1 MRERFLREEHGLTL
15 PEVLVTMMLML
26 LMLFALYSVFD
37 MSIRVFSFGNDK
49 VEAVE
54 NARLGL
60 EKMAREIRAAY
71 PADKAN
77 GREYLFWNQ
86 GVPTAAAMPTSNQIT
101 FGNNL
106 ATNEPASDPNSPSRI
121 RIYNSTTNVLDPNE
135 EITYALSGT
144 GPPYTLQRSVNTVC
158 NVSLEAVCPV
168 LELVNGRSYT
178 TNPVVDNVVANGL
191 QFTYLKRDGT
201 PATSEAEIA
210 LVRIR
215 LAIDVRG
222 RTQTLKTEVA
232 LGNRGG

>member
-15 PEVLVTMMLML
+15 PEVLVTMMVML

-158 NVSLEAVCPV
+158 NVSLGAVCPV
-168 LELVNGRSYT
+168 LD

-222 RTQTLKTEVA
+222 RTQTLRTEVA